1 MFEYVYVW
9 DKKSSKCLGVW
20 YVKTPELGDADAPV
34 NTKGPIPE
42 TEVDEHVKKL
52 LKKYPEPRY
61 LVEGGEVD
69 EPDGMKAAAALFE
82 ETCYDE
88 EE

>member
-9 DKKSSKCLGVW
+9 DKKNSKCLAVW
-20 YVKTPELGDADAPV
+20 YVKVAGAPDDDAPV

-42 TEVDEHVKKL
+42 TEVDEHIKNL
-52 LKKYPEPRY
+52 LLKYPEPRY
-61 LVEGGEVD
+61 QVEGGEIE

-82 ETCYDE
+82 ETRYDE